1 MSILTIYGGG
11 LLHPWA
17 LFRSVLIQGRDH
29 HGLVGN
35 LTVMG
40 SRVLPLA

>member
-1 MSILTIYGGG
+1 MSILTIHGGG
-11 LLHPWA
+11 LLRPWGA
-17 LFRSVLIQGRDH
+17 LQERPDKGRDH

-40 SRVLPLA
+40 SRVLPVT